1 MQVIRGDI
9 TLNYPDSALRLYK
22 NKHSHEHNKHQRNV
36 CSRMELDQPIV
47 HMDSGQYILVGMTAD
62 FKEGISALIER
73 RKPTFRGK

>member
-1 MQVIRGDI
+1 
-9 TLNYPDSALRLYK
+9 
-22 NKHSHEHNKHQRNV
+22 
-36 CSRMELDQPIV
+36 MELDQPIV